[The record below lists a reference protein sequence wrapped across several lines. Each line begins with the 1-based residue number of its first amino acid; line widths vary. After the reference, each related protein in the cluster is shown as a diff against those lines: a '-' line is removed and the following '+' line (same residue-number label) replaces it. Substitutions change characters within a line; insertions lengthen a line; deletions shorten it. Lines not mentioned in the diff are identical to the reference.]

1 MAIDKRKAKTNVGH
15 AKRWLNRAN
24 KDFFLYKKLVNFDN
38 KTKKT
43 VRCSDPALAV
53 YLLQQSIEKAVKAV
67 AIASGQY
74 EARDFVRFYRHNSLA
89 LILNLNNKIVAKI
102 KDLGLD
108 SVAVFMGI
116 DLSDGESKLN
126 MLESQV
132 LGKTPLISKEG
143 KRVSFKVE
151 TLSLKPEVIDKLL
164 DSSIFIRKR
173 LLDIIKGTFS
183 LLPGMGVRKGHYN
196 IENADEFL
204 KKLSEGISTQLKTT
218 PLSEE
223 QLKAPMELIK
233 IMNSLGLQVANN
245 SIDRDDMT
253 ANYLSVWGFSYSLLW
268 LTYFTFA
275 HESSSRYPLKHK
287 GDIKAGRLGCD
298 DYTEELGI
306 VNRIGQIGYATS
318 LTLNEMKNEIESVA
332 FLFAAEKPAEV

>member
-1 MAIDKRKAKTNVGH
+1 MKINKDKTRKNIEYAR
-15 AKRWLNRAN
+15 RWLNRGI
-24 KDFFLYKKLVNFDN
+24 KDFNAFKKIVRFDN

-67 AIASGQY
+67 AIASGEY
-74 EARDFVRFYRHNSLA
+74 KARDFIRFYSHNSLA
-89 LILNLNNKIVAKI
+89 LILNLNNKIVARI

-108 SVAVFMGI
+108 VVTGFMGI

-126 MLESQV
+126 IVESQV

-143 KRVSFKVE
+143 KKVSFKVE

-164 DSSIFIRKR
+164 DSSIFFRKR
-173 LLDIIKGTFS
+173 LLDTIKSTFS

-196 IENADEFL
+196 IDNTDEFIQR
-204 KKLSEGISTQLKTT
+204 LSEELSTQLKTA

-223 QLKAPMELIK
+223 QLKALMELVK
-233 IMNSLGLQVANN
+233 IMDRLGLQADNN
-245 SIDRDDMT
+245 NINRDDMT

-287 GDIKAGRLGCD
+287 GNINTGRLGCD

-332 FLFAAEKPAEV
+332 YLFAVKR

>member
-1 MAIDKRKAKTNVGH
+1 MKIKKDKTQKNIEYAR
-15 AKRWLNRAN
+15 RWLDRGV
-24 KDFFLYKKLVNFDN
+24 KDFNVFKKIVRFDN

-74 EARDFVRFYRHNSLA
+74 EARDFVRFYSHNSLA

-108 SVAVFMGI
+108 SVTSFMGI
-116 DLSDGESKLN
+116 NLSDGESKSN
-126 MLESQV
+126 IVESQV

-143 KRVSFKVE
+143 KRVNFKIE
-151 TLSLKPEVIDKLL
+151 TLSLRPEVIDKLL

-173 LLDIIKGTFS
+173 LLDVIKSTFS

-196 IENADEFL
+196 IDNEDEFI
-204 KKLSEGISTQLKTT
+204 KRLSEGLSAQLGTT

-223 QLKAPMELIK
+223 QLKAPMEFLRV
-233 IMNSLGLQVANN
+233 MDSLGLEVANG
-245 SIDRDDMT
+245 SINKDNMT

-287 GDIKAGRLGCD
+287 GNVNTGRLGCD

-318 LTLNEMKNEIESVA
+318 LTLNEMKNEFESVA
-332 FLFAAEKPAEV
+332 YLFSAKR

>member
-1 MAIDKRKAKTNVGH
+1 MDIDKRKAARNVEH

-24 KDFFLYKKLVNFDN
+24 RDFNLFKELVSFDN

-53 YLLQQSIEKAVKAV
+53 YLIQQSVEKAVKAV

-74 EARDFVRFYRHNSLA
+74 GARDFVRFYSHNSLA
-89 LILNLNNKIVAKI
+89 LILNLNKKIITKI

-108 SVAVFMGI
+108 SIAGLMGI

-126 MLESQV
+126 VLESQV

-143 KRVSFKVE
+143 KKVSFKQE
-151 TLSLKPEVIDKLL
+151 TLSLKPEVIDTLL
-164 DSSIFIRKR
+164 DSSIFLRKK
-173 LLDIIKGTFS
+173 LLDTIKSTFS
-183 LLPGMGVRKGHYN
+183 LLPSMGIRKGHYN
-196 IENADEFL
+196 IENIEEFI
-204 KKLSEGISTQLKTT
+204 KKLSEGLSSQLKTT

-223 QLKAPMELIK
+223 QLKAPMELMK
-233 IMNSLGLQVANN
+233 IMDSLGLQADN
-245 SIDRDDMT
+245 IDINRADMT
-253 ANYLSVWGFSYSLLW
+253 INYLSVWGFSYSLLW

-287 GDIKAGRLGCD
+287 GNISTGRLGCD

-318 LTLNEMKNEIESVA
+318 ITLNEMKNEIESVA
-332 FLFAAEKPAEV
+332 YLFSARRS

>member
-1 MAIDKRKAKTNVGH
+1 MGIDKRKAESNVEH

-24 KDFFLYKKLVNFDN
+24 KDFNLFKKLVSFDN

-74 EARDFVRFYRHNSLA
+74 EARDFVRFYSHNSLA
-89 LILNLNNKIVAKI
+89 LILNLNNKILAKI

-108 SVAVFMGI
+108 SVVGLMGV
-116 DLSDGESKLN
+116 DLSDGETKLN
-126 MLESQV
+126 IAESQV
-132 LGKTPLISKEG
+132 LGQTPLISKVG
-143 KRVSFKVE
+143 KKVSFKVE

-164 DSSIFIRKR
+164 DSLISIRKR
-173 LLDIIKGTFS
+173 LLDTIRTIFG
-183 LLPGMGVRKGHYN
+183 LLPGMGVRKDHYKVEN
-196 IENADEFL
+196 IDEFI
-204 KKLSEGISTQLKTT
+204 KKLSEGLSTQLNAA

-223 QLKAPMELIK
+223 QLKAPMELSK
-233 IMNSLGLQVANN
+233 IMANLGIQTANTN
-245 SIDRDDMT
+245 IKRDDMT
-253 ANYLSVWGFSYSLLW
+253 TNYLSVWGFSYSLLW
-268 LTYFTFA
+268 LTYITFA

-287 GDIKAGRLGCD
+287 GNINTGRLGCD
-298 DYTEELGI
+298 DYTEQLGI

-318 LTLNEMKNEIESVA
+318 LTLNELKNEIESVA
-332 FLFAAEKPAEV
+332 FIFATEKPDAG